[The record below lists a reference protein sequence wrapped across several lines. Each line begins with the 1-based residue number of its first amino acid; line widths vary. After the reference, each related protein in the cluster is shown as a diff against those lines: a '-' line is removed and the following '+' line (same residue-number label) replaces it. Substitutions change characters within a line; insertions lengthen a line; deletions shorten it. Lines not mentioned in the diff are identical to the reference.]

1 MKFLSEVRN
10 DEIWDNRKKYLNFL
24 LKDTNMIASFKI
36 LIDELFQRN
45 LFINQN
51 VYKVGDIGCGTGW
64 AGELFCSGIT
74 NSSLF
79 LVDTS
84 PQFNYIFEKDDK
96 SLFQNQES
104 PLYKKGT
111 FSDLPFD
118 DCFFDVLIYNS
129 SIHHETNLHSAL
141 NESLRVLKKDGLL
154 IISNEHFLKEFE
166 FIICFLKK
174 NIRLFLNIFNAEKYP
189 QSISNAFIE
198 YDGRLGDRYYR
209 RSFFKNLVKELG
221 LCKLDIID
229 TKFKPYKN
237 KFTEYKLSH
246 FIYKKI

>member
-10 DEIWDNRKKYLNFL
+10 DEIWATRQKYFNFL
-24 LKDTNMIASFKI
+24 YKDTNMSESFKL
-36 LIDELFQRN
+36 LIDKLFKVN
-45 LFINQN
+45 LLNNKIG
-51 VYKVGDIGCGTGW
+51 YKVGDIGCGTGW
-64 AGELFCSGIT
+64 AGEMFCSGMI

-84 PQFNYIFEKDDK
+84 KQFNYAFEKKDK
-96 SLFQNQES
+96 PLFKNQNS
-104 PLYKKGT
+104 PIYKQGT
-111 FSDLPFD
+111 FSELPFD
-118 DCFFDVLIYNS
+118 DCFFDVLIYNAA
-129 SIHHETNLHSAL
+129 IHHEKNLHNAL
-141 NESLRVLKKDGLL
+141 NESLRVLKKGGLL

-166 FIICFLKK
+166 FIVCFFKK
-174 NIRLFLNIFNAEKYP
+174 NIRLFLNIFNGEKYP

-198 YDGRLGDRYYR
+198 YDARLGDRYYR
-209 RSFFKNLVKELG
+209 RTFFKKLAKDLG
-221 LCKLDIID
+221 LCKIDIID